1 MTKDRSN
8 YRFYFAFL
16 TAILP
21 TLSQCDVTH
30 LLMLLHGGVQ
40 FGREVIATVRQVG
53 LLRVLPLTSGFVLL
67 LLLLNTF
74 LTFLLPLRVERVLQD
89 GKITIVNGEARN
101 IKLI

>member
-1 MTKDRSN
+1 
-8 YRFYFAFL
+8 
-16 TAILP
+16 
-21 TLSQCDVTH
+21 
-30 LLMLLHGGVQ
+30 MLLHGGVE
-40 FGREVIATVRQVG
+40 FGREVVSTMRQVG

>member
-1 MTKDRSN
+1 
-8 YRFYFAFL
+8 
-16 TAILP
+16 
-21 TLSQCDVTH
+21 
-30 LLMLLHGGVQ
+30 MLLHGGVE
-40 FGREVIATVRQVG
+40 FGREVVTTVRQVG
-53 LLRVLPLTSGFVLL
+53 LLRVLSLTSGFVLL